1 MSAITPSSLGNISS
15 ANFTSKMPKKSPF
28 EGTKDFLES
37 NSIVAKVAFLLLVL
51 IVFILLLRLSIK
63 VISYFMTPSS
73 NPTLID
79 GMIDANQ
86 MQVIPQNPT
95 VAHSVPVL
103 RSVNQDE
110 GIEFTWSIW
119 TFIKNLSP
127 ENRYK
132 HIFHKGNDKI
142 DPTLGLNFPNNAP
155 GLYIAPNTNNFVIM
169 MNTFNKIKEEIVIED
184 IPLNK
189 WISVIIRVE
198 NHNMDV
204 YINGVIVKRHVL
216 ASVPK
221 QNYGDVYASMNGGY
235 NGFTSDLRYW
245 NYSLGIQD
253 IQKIVDK
260 GPNLSIKTSDVVEA
274 EPRYFSLRW
283 FFQNP
288 QMDYGGL

>member
-1 MSAITPSSLGNISS
+1 MSTSFGNASST
-15 ANFTSKMPKKSPF
+15 NFTQAIPKKSAF
-28 EGTKDFLES
+28 AGTKDFLES

-51 IVFILLLRLSIK
+51 IVFILLLRGGIK
-63 VISYFMTPSS
+63 IISYLMTPSS
-73 NPTLID
+73 SPKLID
-79 GMIDANQ
+79 GMIDATQ
-86 MQVIPQNPT
+86 MQIIPQNPS
-95 VAHSVPVL
+95 VAHSVPIL
-103 RSVNQDE
+103 RSVNQED
-110 GIEFTWSIW
+110 GIEFTWSVW

-132 HIFHKGNDKI
+132 HIFHKGNDQI

-155 GLYIAPNTNNFVIM
+155 GLYIAPHTNNLVVM
-169 MNTFNKIKEEIVIED
+169 MNTFNKIKEEIVVED

-189 WISVIIRVE
+189 WMSVIIRVE
-198 NHNMDV
+198 NHNLDV
-204 YINGVIVKRHVL
+204 YINGIIVKRHIL

-245 NYSLGIQD
+245 NYALDIQS
-253 IQKIVDK
+253 IQKIVTQ
-260 GPNLSIKTSDVVEA
+260 GPDLSVKTSDIAEA